1 MVSVNSR
8 PRLDAVLALVREIDP
23 GAAVVEEQSEVP
35 GHTAVWEKTLGGVSP
50 DAVAAWER
58 AWPDQPLRALDNLT
72 PRRSATLPR
81 QRPRLELVLREL
93 EFHAA
98 QARRAGYPIPDL
110 AALRAI
116 LRMEGPGGRASEEEE
131 P

>member
-23 GAAVVEEQSEVP
+23 GVAVVEEQGEVP
-35 GHTAVWEKTLGGVSP
+35 GHTAVWEKTLGRVSP

-58 AWPDQPLRALDNLT
+58 AWPDQPLRALDSLT
-72 PRRSATLPR
+72 PRRAARLPR
-81 QRPRLELVLREL
+81 QWLRLELGLREL

-110 AALRAI
+110 AALR
-116 LRMEGPGGRASEEEE
+116 SEERRVGKECRSRWS
-131 P
+131 PY